1 VWVRAV
7 GIPDNERTEFAIMEL
22 AKLVGDP
29 EEVHLPSLHWR
40 SVWIKVSCKNP
51 NQIGGTSEVF
61 INKKGRR
68 ISWFYSDKLQKYP
81 PNKPDDD
88 DLDDNE
94 DDVTDEEDLESQ
106 ESHGWLES
114 GKPLPNESSAPPG
127 VGTST
132 YQGRKANMSV
142 PQSNYEGIGEKT
154 DSSPHIDVIQ
164 EMQNLALKLNPQG
177 VVPQTKRWQKI
188 SEMQSGITTDILKND
203 FLMKAPSLEFAEDD
217 QILGHFHDESEDKEG
232 AEKPT
237 TGINMQED
245 LIASKQAHKSDDSIV
260 GKTVA
265 LCGGNDD
272 EETLDDSN
280 KEVGYEGHDNGGT
293 QKKLPELQQKG
304 RDMINQT
311 NISDQLSYEE
321 QKLPDKASYFTR
333 QSTRIQDRDKPVMEK
348 AISRKDGIKGIN
360 SCPTSS
366 DPIPSCSLE
375 DISRVCG
382 FSLGE
387 GEATRLANISMI
399 QAKEAAL
406 AALLSTKQ
414 KIMVSSVENR
424 VLNIEENL
432 AENRVLSFD
441 ESSSKDQNPR
451 LEFSGARAANEDNLS
466 IMDQG

>member
-1 VWVRAV
+1 
-7 GIPDNERTEFAIMEL
+7 
-22 AKLVGDP
+22 
-29 EEVHLPSLHWR
+29 
-40 SVWIKVSCKNP
+40 
-51 NQIGGTSEVF
+51 
-61 INKKGRR
+61 
-68 ISWFYSDKLQKYP
+68 
-81 PNKPDDD
+81 
-88 DLDDNE
+88 
-94 DDVTDEEDLESQ
+94 
-106 ESHGWLES
+106 
-114 GKPLPNESSAPPG
+114 
-127 VGTST
+127 
-132 YQGRKANMSV
+132 MSV